1 MFQPGT
7 TGLGQLSPGLSAKI
21 QGAIASGSFPA
32 TALDPKILSD
42 LAQLP
47 EHMASVVIDRFLSS
61 NMGNIRNPS
70 AFLVGV
76 MNRFKAEVQQ
86 SGGAVPPVAPG
97 QVLGLHGQSAPLG
110 LAGAAGVVGAATGL
124 GNGGNSAASSTGKA
138 STDAGLAPASA
149 SSAAPAAA
157 QDVTAVAK
165 ANLTAVGFNPGS
177 VLSGPGARQFG
188 AYGEAAALMGAM
200 SVTSTGVPQNQNP
213 HLAAPRGAALPCELK
228 CLAINCHREPSR
240 SEISP
245 RDDRSSKK
253 KTKRAKLDRRLQN
266 CECFTLSPRLLA
278 PSKTIHVGNLNVRA
292 GVDIELIDRA
302 NFAGRPPPQAL
313 ESGPLGSPAL
323 GELAK
328 GARHDQQRRL

>member
-21 QGAIASGSFPA
+21 QGAIASGLFPA

-110 LAGAAGVVGAATGL
+110 LAGAAGWAFLSERSRKEPSERSQAKNGL
-124 GNGGNSAASSTGKA
+124 KRKSST
-138 STDAGLAPASA
+138 
-149 SSAAPAAA
+149 
-157 QDVTAVAK
+157 
-165 ANLTAVGFNPGS
+165 
-177 VLSGPGARQFG
+177 
-188 AYGEAAALMGAM
+188 
-200 SVTSTGVPQNQNP
+200 
-213 HLAAPRGAALPCELK
+213 
-228 CLAINCHREPSR
+228 
-240 SEISP
+240 
-245 RDDRSSKK
+245 
-253 KTKRAKLDRRLQN
+253 
-266 CECFTLSPRLLA
+266 
-278 PSKTIHVGNLNVRA
+278 
-292 GVDIELIDRA
+292 
-302 NFAGRPPPQAL
+302 
-313 ESGPLGSPAL
+313 
-323 GELAK
+323 
-328 GARHDQQRRL
+328 